1 MPYETTNQE
10 KAGCH
15 WPSEPNAFKEQYV
28 GEDPDGPPL
37 STSSHEP
44 QWEQYRPA
52 VTSDEVIPTTSYASY
67 LPTPKSTSSPD
78 LSRETEF
85 VVVRMPDS
93 IGFLNVAKACVP
105 TCMSS
110 Q

>member
-1 MPYETTNQE
+1 MQ
-10 KAGCH
+10 A
-15 WPSEPNAFKEQYV
+15 
-28 GEDPDGPPL
+28 DPDGPPL
-37 STSSHEP
+37 STSSHEL

-52 VTSDEVIPTTSYASY
+52 VTSDEVIPATSYASY

-93 IGFLNVAKACVP
+93 IGLLNVAKTCVP
-105 TCMSS
+105 LHELAIGGAVFCLPR
-110 Q
+110 QAL

>member
-1 MPYETTNQE
+1 MQ
-10 KAGCH
+10 A
-15 WPSEPNAFKEQYV
+15 
-28 GEDPDGPPL
+28 DPDGPPL
-37 STSSHEP
+37 STSSHEL

-85 VVVRMPDS
+85 VVDGCLIQS
-93 IGFLNVAKACVP
+93 ASS
-105 TCMSS
+105 MSLRLVCKLA
-110 Q
+110 